1 MALLENQTTY
11 GLGGIKED
19 FDKLVEQGDR
29 KTPFLDILKESTPAM
44 QDKHEWDTETIA
56 APAANAQI
64 QGSDVTFTRTNV
76 TAREYNYVQ
85 TSTKDWTLS
94 TQAIKVAYAGRKSEM
109 KRQQKTAMQELR
121 RDMEYD
127 ILNTAAR
134 VQGNYNTTAAQS
146 GGIPTFVTTNVYSPT
161 GLSESDIKLAL
172 KDIAAYSGNFSSNL
186 ILLCDAAVADLISDF
201 AIATDSIVRVE
212 VKGGTLDRRL
222 MKVVTNNGSA
232 TVIQDNIMPANTVY
246 LLDMDTWGM
255 SFLKD
260 SPVEHV
266 WAQRPDSKGQSTK
279 LAYQGFFHVMYTL
292 EALDEKR
299 NAIINIQ

>member
-1 MALLENQTTY
+1 MALLNAQTTY

-29 KTPFLDILKESTPAM
+29 KTPFLDELRESVPAT

-56 APAANAQI
+56 APGANAQI
-64 QGSDVTFTRTNV
+64 QGSDVTFNRTNV
-76 TAREYNYVQ
+76 TSRLYNYVQ
-85 TSTKDWTLS
+85 TTIKDWTLS
-94 TQAIKVAYAGRKSEM
+94 TQATKVSYAGRKSEM

-127 ILNTAAR
+127 ILTRATR
-134 VQGNYNTTAAQS
+134 VQGNYNTTAAVS
-146 GGIPTFVTTNVYSPT
+146 GGIPYFTTTNVYSPT
-161 GLSESDIKLAL
+161 GLSEGDIQLAL
-172 KDIAAYSGNFSSNL
+172 QEIAAYSGNFSSNL
-186 ILLCDAAVADLISDF
+186 ILLCDPAVADLISNF
-201 AIATDSIVRVE
+201 AIATDSIVRRTI
-212 VKGGTLDRRL
+212 KGAVYDLKL
-222 MKVVTNNGSA
+222 MTVSTNNGTA
-232 TVIQDNIMPANTVY
+232 RVLQDNIMPADTVY
-246 LLDMDTWGM
+246 LLDMDTWGL

-260 SPVEHV
+260 SPVEHI